1 MYTMTILASPIGNQ
15 FMCFDN
21 VGSNHHVWDAYSIL
35 HTWVNTHTRDVTN
48 VIYLRFEATSDVFI
62 HLP

>member
-1 MYTMTILASPIGNQ
+1 MTIQTTPKNKQ
-15 FMCFDN
+15 KKKKKKKKN
-21 VGSNHHVWDAYSIL
+21 KQQKKKTYSIL

-48 VIYLRFEATSDVFI
+48 VSYLRFEATSDVFI